1 MAGRI
6 LIMFDGT
13 RGDLQPL
20 VIAARALIE
29 GGFDVM
35 LSGPGDGNTMAKEF
49 NVPFVRSRIS
59 AQKVQM
65 DPKLAEA
72 AHENDIVKTV
82 EAYQQ
87 AKTTLED
94 PQMIEEEMAALY
106 HLIENWKP
114 DLIIGCTVAW
124 YLALLFAKMF
134 RIPAIIMSL
143 QLDRPCR
150 SLPCLGIGER
160 FPKFMN
166 AAIWWLV
173 MRMMANQ
180 VCKEVLPTLSRLSG
194 LPKSRIRVGMS
205 EALRYWSAKC
215 KFLSIIAVSPAV
227 VGETPDEFNCN
238 NVVVGALMP
247 SEDQQGVAS
256 FGSQEQPEVE
266 RFLAAGDAPI
276 YMGFGSIISG
286 SSKFMT
292 LQLLRALKITGERG
306 ILVKG
311 WSSMCIEDVEG
322 EEDAEELKA
331 YAAEKVLFIAKASHT
346 WLFPRCK
353 VLVHHGGAGTFNA
366 STRSGTPTVIAPIF
380 VDQPYHASL
389 LNKRGNGVG
398 TDTLAK
404 LKPQDLAAAIS
415 KCLNTPSIQQ
425 KAKEV
430 AQQMSLEDGRA
441 RFVEVIKDYFESHI
455 KTGKHQKMVD
465 FYNQQSC
472 CSCCASD
479 PDSY

>member
-1 MAGRI
+1 
-6 LIMFDGT
+6 MFFFFFG
-13 RGDLQPL
+13 
-20 VIAARALIE
+20 
-29 GGFDVM
+29 
-35 LSGPGDGNTMAKEF
+35 
-49 NVPFVRSRIS
+49 S
-59 AQKVQM
+59 A
-65 DPKLAEA
+65 
-72 AHENDIVKTV
+72 
-82 EAYQQ
+82 
-87 AKTTLED
+87 
-94 PQMIEEEMAALY
+94 
-106 HLIENWKP
+106 
-114 DLIIGCTVAW
+114 
-124 YLALLFAKMF
+124 
-134 RIPAIIMSL
+134 
-143 QLDRPCR
+143 
-150 SLPCLGIGER
+150 
-160 FPKFMN
+160 
-166 AAIWWLV
+166 
-173 MRMMANQ
+173 
-180 VCKEVLPTLSRLSG
+180 
-194 LPKSRIRVGMS
+194 
-205 EALRYWSAKC
+205 
-215 KFLSIIAVSPAV
+215 
-227 VGETPDEFNCN
+227 
-238 NVVVGALMP
+238 GALMP

-256 FGSQEQPEVE
+256 FGSEEQPEVE

-306 ILVKG
+306 ILMKG

-366 STRSGTPTVIAPIF
+366 STKSGTPTVIAPIF

-398 TDTLAK
+398 TDLLAK
-404 LKPQDLAAAIS
+404 LKPEDLAAAIS

-465 FYNQQSC
+465 SFNSQSC
-472 CSCCASD
+472 WSCCGSNT
-479 PDSY
+479 DSY

>member
-13 RGDLQPL
+13 RGDLQP
-20 VIAARALIE
+20 VVVAARALIE
-29 GGFDVM
+29 SGFDVM

-49 NVPFVRSRIS
+49 NVPFTRSRIS
-59 AQKVQM
+59 AQKVM
-65 DPKLAEA
+65 VDAKINEA
-72 AHENDIVKTV
+72 AHQNDIIKVISAFQ
-82 EAYQQ
+82 EAKNNLQ
-87 AKTTLED
+87 D
-94 PQMIEEEMAALY
+94 PQKIEEEMTALY

-124 YLALLFAKMF
+124 YLALLFAKLF
-134 RIPAIIMSL
+134 RIPAITMSL

-150 SLPCLGIGER
+150 SIPMMGMEKLPR
-160 FPKFMN
+160 FIMPFM
-166 AAIWWLV
+166 WWFV
-173 MRMMANQ
+173 MRMAFKDT
-180 VCKEVLPTLSRLSG
+180 CKEVLPTLSKLSG
-194 LPKSRIRVGMS
+194 IPKSRLRVGTS
-205 EALRYWSAKC
+205 EAYRFYSAQC
-215 KFLSIIAVSPAV
+215 KFLSIIGVSPAV
-227 VGETPDEFNCN
+227 VGDTPDEFSCN

-256 FGSQEQPEVE
+256 FGSEEQHEVE

-276 YMGFGSIISG
+276 YMGFGSIVSG

-306 ILVKG
+306 ILMKG

-398 TDTLAK
+398 TATLAK
-404 LKPQDLAAAIS
+404 LKPKDLAEAIS
-415 KCLNTPSIQQ
+415 KCINTPSIQQ

-430 AQQMSLEDGRA
+430 AQQMSQEDGRA

-472 CSCCASD
+472 WPCCGSN